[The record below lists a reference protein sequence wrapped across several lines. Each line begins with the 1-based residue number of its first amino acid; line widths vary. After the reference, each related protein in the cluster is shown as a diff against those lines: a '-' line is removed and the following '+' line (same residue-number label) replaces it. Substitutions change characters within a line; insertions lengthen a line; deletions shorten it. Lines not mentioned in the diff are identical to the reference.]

1 VVRVKSVDQMPDEP
15 DAYFQQH
22 VPNQT
27 ASGLCVCL
35 RPYPCSNRTWAIAY
49 LVRAGRLVL
58 ASEG

>member
-1 VVRVKSVDQMPDEP
+1 MHEIDPELVALAH
-15 DAYFQQH
+15 AYFQQH